1 MREDIGRGVPNLYD
15 IFSLKKGDFFMKTL
29 SNNKRDI
36 TRKLAVTG
44 IMSAVSA
51 VLMMLSFNIPIMPS
65 FIKMDFSELPALITA
80 FSIGPVWGVA
90 VCLIKNVLNLPFST
104 TGGVGELS
112 NFVLGALFVLF
123 AALIYEKKKTRAGA
137 LIGSGVG
144 SLVMAVV
151 SIPWNYFVT
160 YPAYV
165 KILNFPLEAI
175 LGMYQKINPSVDGL
189 LQALLVFNLPYTFCK
204 GLVISL
210 LTFLIYKRLSP
221 ILKGKKSRN
230 KEKN

>member
-1 MREDIGRGVPNLYD
+1 
-15 IFSLKKGDFFMKTL
+15 MKAL
-29 SNNKRDI
+29 SNNKKDI

-90 VCLIKNVLNLPFST
+90 VCLIKNLVNLPFT
-104 TGGVGELS
+104 TTAGVGELS
-112 NFVLGALFVLF
+112 NFILGVMLVLPAG
-123 AALIYEKKKTRAGA
+123 LIYQKNKTRVGA
-137 LIGSGVG
+137 LIGSALG
-144 SLVMAVV
+144 SLIMAVV
-151 SIPWNYFVT
+151 SIPWNYYIT
-160 YPAYV
+160 YPAFV

-204 GLVISL
+204 GLLISL

-221 ILKGKKSRN
+221 ILKGKKGQKN
-230 KEKN
+230 EKN

>member
-1 MREDIGRGVPNLYD
+1 
-15 IFSLKKGDFFMKTL
+15 MKTL
-29 SNNKRDI
+29 SKNQRDI

-90 VCLIKNVLNLPFST
+90 VCLIKNLVNLPFT
-104 TGGVGELS
+104 TTAGVGELS
-112 NFVLGALFVLF
+112 NFVLGAMLVLP
-123 AALIYEKKKTRAGA
+123 AGLIYEKNKTRVGA
-137 LIGSGVG
+137 LVGAAVG
-144 SLVMAVV
+144 SLIMAVV

-160 YPAYV
+160 YPAFV

-210 LTFLIYKRLSP
+210 LTFLVYKRLSP
-221 ILKGKKSRN
+221 ILKGKSGRN

>member
-1 MREDIGRGVPNLYD
+1 MSSN
-15 IFSLKKGDFFMKTL
+15 SL
-29 SNNKRDI
+29 NINKRKENI
-36 TRKLAVTG
+36 RKLCVIG

-80 FSIGPVWGVA
+80 FSIGPIAGVI
-90 VCLIKNVLNLPFST
+90 VCLLKNLINLPFST
-104 TGGVGELS
+104 TAGVGELS
-112 NFVLGALFVLF
+112 NFVLGVALVLP
-123 AALIYEKKKTRAGA
+123 AGLIYKKMKTRAGA
-137 LIGSGVG
+137 LIGSSIG
-144 SLVMAVV
+144 SLIMAVF

-175 LGMYQKINPSVDGL
+175 LGMYKAINPNVNGL
-189 LQALLVFNLPYTFCK
+189 LQALLIFNLPYTFCK

-210 LTFLIYKRLSP
+210 LTFLLYKRLSP
-221 ILKGKKSRN
+221 IIKGKK
-230 KEKN
+230 KEKKGETEKKT

>member
-1 MREDIGRGVPNLYD
+1 M
-15 IFSLKKGDFFMKTL
+15 KKL
-29 SNNKRDI
+29 SNNKRNSNL

-90 VCLIKNVLNLPFST
+90 VCLIKNLVNLPFT
-104 TGGVGELS
+104 TTAGVGELS
-112 NFVLGALFVLF
+112 NFILGVMLVLPAGLIYQKNKTRVGAL
-123 AALIYEKKKTRAGA
+123 AGSAL
-137 LIGSGVG
+137 G
-144 SLVMAVV
+144 SLIMAVV
-151 SIPWNYFVT
+151 SIPWNYYIT
-160 YPAYV
+160 YPAFV

-204 GLVISL
+204 GLLISL

-221 ILKGKKSRN
+221 ILKGKKGQKN
-230 KEKN
+230 EKN

>member
-1 MREDIGRGVPNLYD
+1 M
-15 IFSLKKGDFFMKTL
+15 KKL
-29 SNNKRDI
+29 SSSKKNNNI

-90 VCLIKNVLNLPFST
+90 VCLIKNLVNLPFT
-104 TGGVGELS
+104 TTAGVGELS
-112 NFVLGALFVLF
+112 NFILGVMLVLPAG
-123 AALIYEKKKTRAGA
+123 LIYQKNKTRVGA
-137 LIGSGVG
+137 LIGSAIG
-144 SLVMAVV
+144 SLIMAVV
-151 SIPWNYFVT
+151 SIPWNYYIT
-160 YPAYV
+160 YPAFV

-204 GLVISL
+204 GLLISL

-221 ILKGKKSRN
+221 ILKGKKGQKN
-230 KEKN
+230 EKN

>member
-1 MREDIGRGVPNLYD
+1 M
-15 IFSLKKGDFFMKTL
+15 KKL
-29 SNNKRDI
+29 SNNKRNSNL
-36 TRKLAVTG
+36 TRKLAITG

-90 VCLIKNVLNLPFST
+90 VCLIKNLVNLPFT
-104 TGGVGELS
+104 TTAGVGELS
-112 NFVLGALFVLF
+112 NFILGVMLVLPAG
-123 AALIYEKKKTRAGA
+123 LIYQKNKTRVGA
-137 LIGSGVG
+137 LIGSAIG
-144 SLVMAVV
+144 SLIMAVV
-151 SIPWNYFVT
+151 SIPWNYYIT
-160 YPAYV
+160 YPAFV

-204 GLVISL
+204 GLLISL

-221 ILKGKKSRN
+221 ILKGKKGQKN
-230 KEKN
+230 EKN

>member
-1 MREDIGRGVPNLYD
+1 
-15 IFSLKKGDFFMKTL
+15 MKAL
-29 SNNKRDI
+29 SNNQRDI

-65 FIKMDFSELPALITA
+65 FIKMDYSELPALITA

-90 VCLIKNVLNLPFST
+90 VCLIKNLVNLPLT
-104 TGGVGELS
+104 TTAGVGELS
-112 NFVLGALFVLF
+112 NFVLGVMLVLP
-123 AALIYEKKKTRAGA
+123 AGLIYERHKTRVGA
-137 LIGSGVG
+137 LVG
-144 SLVMAVV
+144 SAVGSFIMAVV

-160 YPAYV
+160 YPAFI
-165 KILNFPLEAI
+165 KILHFPLENI
-175 LGMYQKINPSVDGL
+175 LGMYQKINPNVDGL

-210 LTFLIYKRLSP
+210 LTFLVYKRLSP
-221 ILKGKKSRN
+221 ILKGKNSRN

>member
-1 MREDIGRGVPNLYD
+1 
-15 IFSLKKGDFFMKTL
+15 MKTL
-29 SNNKRDI
+29 SKNQRDI

-90 VCLIKNVLNLPFST
+90 VCLIKNLVNLPFT
-104 TGGVGELS
+104 TTAGVGELS
-112 NFVLGALFVLF
+112 NFVLGAMLVLP
-123 AALIYEKKKTRAGA
+123 AGLIYEKNKTRVGA
-137 LIGSGVG
+137 LVGSAVG
-144 SLVMAVV
+144 SLIMAVV

-160 YPAYV
+160 YPAFV

-210 LTFLIYKRLSP
+210 LTFLVYKRLSP
-221 ILKGKKSRN
+221 ILKGKSGRN